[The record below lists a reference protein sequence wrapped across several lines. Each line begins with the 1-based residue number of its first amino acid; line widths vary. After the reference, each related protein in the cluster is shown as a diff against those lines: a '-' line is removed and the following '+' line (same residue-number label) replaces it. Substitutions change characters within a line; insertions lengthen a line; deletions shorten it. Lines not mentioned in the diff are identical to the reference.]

1 MGAVEKIAFPTGMAI
16 MIILA
21 NWEGPLLTMA
31 FDSLFCIATLAYA
44 MKGQRIEYALKALA
58 VTPVRYAALS
68 VDLFSFVRF
77 WFDLWLTTGRR
88 WRK

>member
-21 NWEGPLLTMA
+21 NWEGLLLTMA

-44 MKGQRIEYALKALA
+44 MKGQRIEYGLKALA
-58 VTPVRYAALS
+58 VTPVR
-68 VDLFSFVRF
+68 
-77 WFDLWLTTGRR
+77 
-88 WRK
+88 